1 MKQTTVQ
8 KQSDRACSCALQT
21 SRKVRCVLTVIG
33 EERAQPYTC
42 LQCGRAINPIEED
55 KYNAKEEVGVF
66 SNEDFYKL
74 YNVLDKEKTAL
85 NTLEIEHG
93 PLEWK
98 DKEKDLRKYN
108 LAFIE
113 MYKAALGDLTKIP
126 ASELTKT
133 LFEDLRKMSETLGA
147 TVLYVALSIN
157 SPQLI
162 SIVRSLLVYG
172 FEKVKAEEQTKFTS
186 NSSIVMF
193 KLDLTID
200 PDFMDLE

>member
-8 KQSDRACSCALQT
+8 RQSDKTCSCALQT
-21 SRKVRCVLTVIG
+21 SRKVRCVFTVIG
-33 EERAQPYTC
+33 EEKAQPYTC
-42 LQCGRAINPIEED
+42 LQCGRAISSIEEE

-66 SNEDFYKL
+66 SDDDFYNL

-85 NTLEIEHG
+85 NSLEIEHG

-98 DKEKDLRKYN
+98 NKEKDLRKYH

-126 ASELTKT
+126 ASELTKP
-133 LFEDLRKMSETLGA
+133 LFDDLSKMSETLGA

-162 SIVRSLLVYG
+162 NIVRSLLVYG
-172 FEKVKAEEQTKFTS
+172 FEKVQTEEQMKFTS
-186 NSSIVMF
+186 NSNIMMF

-200 PDFMDLE
+200 SDFIDLE